1 MKTFKGLLFLVIAFT
16 FVVFAIANRHATV
29 LSLDPLPFEIELPLY
44 LLVLACIFLGMIVGG
59 IAAWTAASGRRQA
72 LREARR
78 HERELEVALASAR
91 TNAAASRQT
100 LTSVALPPQ
109 P

>member
-16 FVVFAIANRHATV
+16 FVVFAVSNYQPVRV
-29 LSLDPLPFEIELPLY
+29 QFFPLPSGIELPLY
-44 LLVLACIFLGMIVGG
+44 LLVLGCIFLGMIVGG

-78 HERELEVALASAR
+78 HERELEVALAAAR
-91 TNAAASRQT
+91 SNAAASRQT